1 MSAMTPER
9 WREVD
14 ALVKATLERAPSER
28 AAYVTQACGMDEE
41 LKREVESLLAA
52 AVEDDFLERSPFLPP
67 GDDPPTIARLTAALG
82 ASYEVER
89 ELGRGG
95 MAAVY
100 LAHDRRQRRV
110 VAIKVLHPE
119 LSAVLGPRRFLRE
132 IELTASLQHPHI
144 LPLFESGSADGLLYY
159 VMPYVAGETLRER
172 LVREQQLSIEVAVRI
187 AREVADAL
195 EYAHRHGIIH
205 RDVKPE
211 NILLG
216 EDGHAML
223 SDFGIALAV
232 SNAAGA
238 RITRTGLS
246 LGTPQY
252 MAPEQ
257 AGGRPVDARTDVYAL
272 GCVLYEMLAGEPPF
286 TGPTAQ
292 AIIVRLLSETPRPLA
307 AQRASVPE
315 HVDAAVRVAIEKL
328 PADRFTS
335 ARAFADA
342 LANPGAPLP
351 ARAVTTSG
359 ATNAAVAMAAN
370 ERPASR
376 GNRAMRWLP
385 WALAPLAAAAAWL
398 VTRPRAD
405 TAAEPVRFTIA
416 SSNSGDLFDGDAG
429 VSVAISRDGRLVAY
443 TGKTAS
449 GRQLLLRPLA
459 SLRASALPR
468 SNEALPPF
476 FSPDG
481 HWLAFGQ
488 LGQLRKLSIAGG
500 EPVTVADVAQV
511 GSWSPRGTIVLSG
524 DFGTGLRTVT
534 AEGSVKPLTRPD
546 TAGGAHWHRMPLAL
560 SDSETVLFADYPA
573 SGSSVGA
580 RIGIASL
587 STGAARTLGVEGIAP
602 LGIVDGRLAFVAPDR
617 RIMGV
622 PLDLA
627 TRRVAGD
634 PVPLVE
640 QVLVGAN
647 GLVAAALAENGT
659 LVYVRGAQSGAIVLE
674 GIDGRQDS
682 IAAGTRIYAFPRF
695 SPDGRRLAVAAT
707 EGTTQEIWV
716 FDIAAG
722 TSSRLTAMG
731 TADRP
736 EWTPD
741 GRRIAWI
748 AGQPD
753 GSSDVWWQPADGSG
767 SAERLAT
774 MTNPVREVSFSPDG
788 RFAILR
794 DDTPRK
800 QRHLWLVP
808 LDGER
813 TPRPLLVSDFDATS
827 ARVSPDGRW
836 LAYVSNESGQN
847 EVYVRRFSQG
857 GGRWVV
863 SSAGGSEPVWAR
875 DGRSLFYRSGRTL
888 VRVAVGP
895 TSSFAMGR
903 RDTLSREMVRENYR
917 SSYFHAMYDVSPDGR
932 RFAFAESG
940 SEAPELIAVLHFDA
954 ELRAR
959 VPSAGSSAHR

>member
-1 MSAMTPER
+1 MTPER

-14 ALVKATLERAPSER
+14 ALVQATLERAPEER
-28 AAYVTQACGMDEE
+28 AAYVAQACGGDAE
-41 LKREVESLLAA
+41 LRREVESLVAA
-52 AVEDDFLERSPFLPP
+52 AVEDDFLERSPLLPP
-67 GDDPPTIARLTAALG
+67 ADDVPTLARLAAALG

-95 MAAVY
+95 MAAVF
-100 LAHDRRQRRV
+100 LAHDRRQRRA

-144 LPLFESGSADGLLYY
+144 LPLFESGNANGLLYY
-159 VMPYVAGETLRER
+159 VMPFVAGETLRAR
-172 LVREQQLSIEVAVRI
+172 LAREQQLPIADALRI

-195 EYAHRHGIIH
+195 EYAHRRGIIH

-211 NILLG
+211 NILLA

-223 SDFGIALAV
+223 GDFGIALAV
-232 SNAAGA
+232 SNAAGS

-257 AGGRPVDARTDVYAL
+257 ASGRAVDARTDVYAL

-292 AIIVRLLSETPRPLA
+292 AIIVRLLSETPRPLV
-307 AQRASVPE
+307 AQRASVPA

-328 PADRFTS
+328 PADRFAS

-342 LANPGAPLP
+342 LAQPGAPLP
-351 ARAVTTSG
+351 ARGDTSG
-359 ATNAAVAMAAN
+359 ASSGDVNFARTITDGVHALPSGRV
-370 ERPASR
+370 S
-376 GNRAMRWLP
+376 RWLP
-385 WALAPLAAAAAWL
+385 WALVPLAAMGALL
-398 VTRPRAD
+398 VARPRA
-405 TAAEPVRFTIA
+405 TAPAEPVRFTLA
-416 SSNSGDLFDGDAG
+416 MANSGDLFDGEAG

-443 TGKTAS
+443 TGRTSS
-449 GRQLLLRPLA
+449 GRQLLVRPLA
-459 SLRASALPR
+459 DLRATPLPR

-481 HWLAFGQ
+481 RWIAFGQ
-488 LGQLRKLSIAGG
+488 LGQLRKTSLAGG
-500 EPVTVADVAQV
+500 EPVPVANVAQF
-511 GSWSPRGTIVLSG
+511 GSWSPRGDIVLSG
-524 DFGTGLRTVT
+524 DYGGGLRTVS
-534 AEGSVKPLTRPD
+534 AKGSVKPLTRPD
-546 TAGGAHWHRMPLAL
+546 TAGGPHWHRMPLAL
-560 SDSETVLFADYPA
+560 ADSETVLFADYPA
-573 SGSSVGA
+573 SGRGDGA
-580 RIGIASL
+580 RIGVASI
-587 STGAARTLGVEGIAP
+587 STGAATLLDLRGIAP
-602 LGIVDGRLAFVAPDR
+602 LGIVDGRLAFVGQDR

-627 TRRVAGD
+627 ARRVVGD

-674 GIDGRQDS
+674 GLGGRRDS
-682 IAAGTRIYAFPRF
+682 IGAGARTFAFPRF
-695 SPDGRRLAVAAT
+695 SPDGRRLAVAVT

-722 TSSRLTAMG
+722 TSSRLTAQG

-741 GRRIAWI
+741 GSRIAYVT
-748 AGQPD
+748 GQPD
-753 GSSDVWWQPADGSG
+753 GRSEAWWQPADGSG
-767 SAERLAT
+767 APERIAT
-774 MTNPVREVSFSPDG
+774 LPNTAREVSFSPDG
-788 RFAILR
+788 RYAVLR
-794 DDTPRK
+794 EDTPRK
-800 QRHLWLVP
+800 QRRLWLVP
-808 LDGER
+808 LAGDR
-813 TPRPLLVSDFDATS
+813 TPRPLVVAGFDATS

-847 EVYVRRFSQG
+847 EVFVRPFARD
-857 GGRWVV
+857 GGRWAV
-863 SSAGGSEPVWAR
+863 SAAGGSEPVWAR
-875 DGRSLFYRSGRTL
+875 DGGALFYRSGYNL
-888 VRVAVGP
+888 VRVAIGAGP
-895 TSSFAMGR
+895 RFTMGR
-903 RDTLSREMVRENYR
+903 RDTLAREMVRETYR

-932 RFAFAESG
+932 RFVFAESG
-940 SEAPELIAVLHFDA
+940 AEAPELVAVLHFDT

-959 VPSAGSSAHR
+959 VPAGEH